1 MDTVCPNGSKVSLI
15 ILAIILTGFL
25 IILAIILTG
34 FIKYSYF
41 GQIKH

>member
-15 ILAIILTGFL
+15 ILAL
-25 IILAIILTG
+25 ILTG